1 MNFSGADKAPEQ
13 QLNQAI
19 WASVKGPRD
28 PMPPPIDRSGGD

>member
-19 WASVKGPRD
+19 WASVKGLRD